1 MTAPSSRPSRAAR
14 DRRGTMILTGVF
26 VAAVLGFSISVAVR
40 DGTVPAWAWLG
51 LTVGGIA
58 TALTLYRVRSRIV
71 TWLLVAVVVVGVAV
85 ALRLSGLATAM
96 VLWLLAV
103 LTGAF
108 LSRPEWPWMRSPE
121 ERQRERHPR
130 PLASIRPWSGSGL
143 SATLADVPIGRRG
156 DTETGVRLEA
166 GDVVARVRVDE
177 LHRLV
182 AGRAGSAD
190 SVDADDA
197 GGTVSLTRV
206 DSSSSDSIVG
216 EVLVGLP
223 GDALAFLP
231 LTDPMP
237 AGPVALLTG
246 SDLASF
252 REWALSIPEP

>member
-1 MTAPSSRPSRAAR
+1 MTTPSRTSRAAR
-14 DRRGTMILTGVF
+14 DRRGMMMLTGVF
-26 VAAVLGFSISVAVR
+26 IALVLGFSVSVLLR
-40 DGTVPAWAWLG
+40 DGTVPVWAWLG

-58 TALTLYRVRSRIV
+58 VTLTLYRVRSRLV
-71 TWLLVAVVVVGVAV
+71 TWLLVAAVVVGVAV

-103 LTGAF
+103 LAGAF

-143 SATLADVPIGRRG
+143 TAALDEVPIGRRG

-166 GDVVARVRVDE
+166 GDVVARMRVDE

-182 AGRAGSAD
+182 TGRAGVAE
-190 SVDADDA
+190 SVGADDA
-197 GGTVSLTRV
+197 GRTVYLTRV

-231 LTDPMP
+231 IEDPMP

-252 REWALSIPEP
+252 RAWALTVPEP

>member
-1 MTAPSSRPSRAAR
+1 MA
-14 DRRGTMILTGVF
+14 L
-26 VAAVLGFSISVAVR
+26 R

-51 LTVGGIA
+51 LTVGGIV
-58 TALTLYRVRSRIV
+58 TALTLYRARSRIV

-96 VLWLLAV
+96 VHWLLAV
-103 LTGAF
+103 LAGAF

-143 SATLADVPIGRRG
+143 TASLAEVPIGRRG
-156 DTETGVRLEA
+156 DVETGVRLKA

-182 AGRAGSAD
+182 TGRAGIAE
-190 SVDADDA
+190 SVDSDA
-197 GGTVSLTRV
+197 AGRTVYFTRV

-231 LTDPMP
+231 IADPMP
-237 AGPVALLTG
+237 AGSAALLTG

-252 REWALSIPEP
+252 REWALTIPEP